1 MEQAR
6 WSAYLKDPSR
16 LTDAGGDSVGE
27 LERLRQRFPH
37 CRVLYLLECRAMKEE
52 DRLEWKQRAREWA
65 ILVPD
70 RKRLFE
76 LLQEERGEEP
86 KKRDEDSGSRSSER
100 TEEEAPMVQRHGPES
115 GPEFPEIDPSPLEE
129 QIRSEAVRDR
139 ILYDAEDALLESTEE
154 EEASEG
160 ADEEGSGQGS
170 AENEDPE
177 EKSGSEEA
185 GDEDREAP
193 KGERSFTD
201 WLDPGSAS
209 QSGSEEDRSEEE
221 LIEAFISE
229 GEELPKPEPKKQFFS
244 SERMARN
251 SSDESGLP
259 VSETL
264 AEIYVQ
270 QGDYKRAIQAFEQ
283 LRLNI
288 PEKSDY
294 FARRV
299 QQIKERTK
307 R

>member
-1 MEQAR
+1 
-6 WSAYLKDPSR
+6 
-16 LTDAGGDSVGE
+16 
-27 LERLRQRFPH
+27 
-37 CRVLYLLECRAMKEE
+37 MKEE

-70 RKRLFE
+70 RKRFFE
-76 LLQEERGEEP
+76 ILQEDGSSRQ
-86 KKRDEDSGSRSSER
+86 EDGSSRAE
-100 TEEEAPMVQRHGPES
+100 TDEEEAGAEPIPSGTSKEEGSDEQRRDEV
-115 GPEFPEIDPSPLEE
+115 ELPEIDPSPLED
-129 QIRSEAVRDR
+129 QIRTEALRDR
-139 ILYDAEDALLESTEE
+139 ILYDAEDALIEGSEE
-154 EEASEG
+154 EERVETGEGEEEKPREEASEETEEPTEQASG
-160 ADEEGSGQGS
+160 AG
-170 AENEDPE
+170 
-177 EKSGSEEA
+177 KS
-185 GDEDREAP
+185 
-193 KGERSFTD
+193 ERSFMD
-201 WLDPGSAS
+201 WLDPEASAE
-209 QSGSEEDRSEEE
+209 SGEKEERSEQE
-221 LIEAFISE
+221 LIQAFISE
-229 GEELPKPEPKKQFFS
+229 GEGTSGAGRKKQFFS

-270 QGDYKRAIQAFEQ
+270 QGDHKRAIQAFEQ

>member
-1 MEQAR
+1 MERAR
-6 WSAYLKDPSR
+6 WSAYLKDPCH
-16 LTDAGGDSVGE
+16 LGDIGDDSVAE
-27 LERLRQRFPH
+27 LDELRQRFPH
-37 CRVLYLLECRAMKEE
+37 CRVLYLLQCRAMKEE

-70 RKRLFE
+70 RKRFFE
-76 LLQEERGEEP
+76 ILQEESPGRAKKDEEG
-86 KKRDEDSGSRSSER
+86 SGSELVHSGTSK
-100 TEEEAPMVQRHGPES
+100 EEAPEEGTDEVEL
-115 GPEFPEIDPSPLEE
+115 PEIDPSPLEE
-129 QIRSEAVRDR
+129 QIRTEALRDR
-139 ILYDAEDALLESTEE
+139 ILYDAEDALIEGAEE
-154 EEASEG
+154 EEGVETGEGEEEKPREEASEET
-160 ADEEGSGQGS
+160 EEPTEQ
-170 AENEDPE
+170 AP
-177 EKSGSEEA
+177 EA
-185 GDEDREAP
+185 G
-193 KGERSFTD
+193 KSERSFMD
-201 WLDPGSAS
+201 WLDPGAS
-209 QSGSEEDRSEEE
+209 TESGEKEERSEQE

-229 GEELPKPEPKKQFFS
+229 GEETPGTGRRKQFFS

-270 QGDYKRAIQAFEQ
+270 QGDHKRAIQAFEQ